1 MTTKLL
7 TWVVVI
13 LMAALVIGGIAT
25 KMTLDSKTTEI
36 ALLQNEVKGLTISRD
51 LWKNSAEGLF
61 DWIEAQEEVD
71 KNLAI
76 QNAID
81 QTKVDEILDSF
92 SEFEDQ
98 DSSDVLKNTVRKLQE
113 KAQ

>member
-51 LWKNSAEGLF
+51 LWKSSAEGLF
-61 DWIEAQEEVD
+61 NWIDAQEAVD

-98 DSSDVLKNTVRKLQE
+98 ESSDILKKIVRKLQE